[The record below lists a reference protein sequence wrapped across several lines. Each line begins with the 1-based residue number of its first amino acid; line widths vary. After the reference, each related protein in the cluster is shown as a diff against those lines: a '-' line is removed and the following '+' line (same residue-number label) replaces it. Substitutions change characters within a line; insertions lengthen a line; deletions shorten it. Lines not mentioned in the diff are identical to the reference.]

1 MFQNV
6 PHGRR
11 HDYHPDAVARVL
23 AVVAA
28 MHDVVRHRLD
38 NGLTLHVAG
47 GHPAPVVA
55 IQAWVG
61 VGSADETATQA
72 GVAHV
77 VEHMLFKGG
86 AERGAGELARAI
98 ESSGGEVNAWTSF
111 DHTVYH
117 AVLGR

>member
-6 PHGRR
+6 PPLVGHG
-11 HDYHPDAVARVL
+11 YHRAAAAALL
-23 AVVAA
+23 AVFA
-28 MHDVVRHRLD
+28 MHDVVTHRFD

-72 GVAHV
+72 GVARGV
-77 VEHMLFKGG
+77 GDMLFKGG
-86 AERGAGELARAI
+86 APRGAGELAPAVAG
-98 ESSGGEVNAWTSF
+98 SGGGMTTWTPF
-111 DHTVYH
+111 EYTVYH
-117 AVLGR
+117 DTL

>member
-6 PHGRR
+6 PPLVGHG
-11 HDYHPDAVARVL
+11 YHRAAAAALL
-23 AVVAA
+23 AVFA
-28 MHDVVRHRLD
+28 MHDVVTHRFD

-61 VGSADETATQA
+61 VGSADETAAQV

-86 AERGAGELARAI
+86 AERGVGQLARAI